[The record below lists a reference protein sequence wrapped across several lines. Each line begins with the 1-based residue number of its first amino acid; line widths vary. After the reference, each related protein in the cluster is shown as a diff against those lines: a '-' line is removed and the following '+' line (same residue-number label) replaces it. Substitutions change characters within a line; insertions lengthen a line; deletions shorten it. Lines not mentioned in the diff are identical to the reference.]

1 MQFPNL
7 GYIAQDRRDSNE
19 EAKKLFIKAEQIQGK
34 KCEYSLDLKN
44 KLALAVF
51 SSPLAF
57 IFQNSAS
64 HQIILV

>member
-1 MQFPNL
+1 M
-7 GYIAQDRRDSNE
+7 E
-19 EAKKLFIKAEQIQGK
+19 ETAMKKPRSYSLKLSKYGGGGES
-34 KCEYSLDLKN
+34 EYSLDLKN

-57 IFQNSAS
+57 IFQISAS